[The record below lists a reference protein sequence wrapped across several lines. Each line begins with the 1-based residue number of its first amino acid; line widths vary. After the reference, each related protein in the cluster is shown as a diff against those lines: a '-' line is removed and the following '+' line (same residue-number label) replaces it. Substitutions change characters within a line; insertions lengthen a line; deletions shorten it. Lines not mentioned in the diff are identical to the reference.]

1 VFQQHLQQANNML
14 SANQPIGIFDSG
26 IGGLTVANAV
36 LRVLPDESII
46 YFGDTAHL
54 PYGDK
59 SPDTIARYAHVITDF
74 LLSQHCKLII
84 IACNS
89 ASSVA
94 YEKVREQANAK
105 GVEVVNVIDPVV
117 AFIAERGYR
126 SVGVIGTRATIGSG
140 VFPQKI
146 AALDR
151 QMEVSSLA
159 TPLLA
164 PMIESGFVK
173 GDISRL
179 VIENYLDDPKLEG
192 IEALILACTHYP
204 LIKAEI
210 ENHYAIKGLSVDIL
224 ATNEIVADYVKS
236 LLKKLSLIHQG
247 MPEPHQFYVSDYTES
262 FEQTTRLFY
271 KQAVHLE
278 QSAIF
283 SGENAY

>member
-1 VFQQHLQQANNML
+1 ML
-14 SANQPIGIFDSG
+14 SAKQPIGIFDSG

-36 LRVLPDESII
+36 LKVLPDESII

-59 SPDTIARYAHVITDF
+59 SPDTIARYAQVITDF
-74 LLSQHCKLII
+74 LLSQQCKLII

-94 YEKVREQANAK
+94 YDKVREQAIAK

-117 AFIAERGYR
+117 ACIADRGYR

-151 QMEVSSLA
+151 QMEVASLA

-224 ATNEIVADYVKS
+224 ATNEIVAEYVKS
-236 LLKKLSLIHQG
+236 LLKSLSLIHEGTPQ
-247 MPEPHQFYVSDYTES
+247 PHQFYVSDYTES

>member
-1 VFQQHLQQANNML
+1 MFQQHLQQANNML
-14 SANQPIGIFDSG
+14 SAKQPIGIFDSG

-36 LRVLPDESII
+36 LRVLPNESII

-59 SPDTIARYAHVITDF
+59 SPDTIARYAQVITDF
-74 LLSQHCKLII
+74 LLSQQCKLII

-94 YEKVREQANAK
+94 FDKVREQANAK

-117 AFIAERGYR
+117 ACIADRGYR

-140 VFPQKI
+140 VFPHKI

-151 QMEVSSLA
+151 QMEVASLA

-210 ENHYAIKGLSVDIL
+210 ENHYALKGLSVDIL
-224 ATNEIVADYVKS
+224 ATNEIVAEYVQT
-236 LLKKLSLIHQG
+236 LLQSLSLVHQG
-247 MPEPHQFYVSDYTES
+247 APEPHQFYVSDYTES

-278 QSAIF
+278 QSSIF
-283 SGENAY
+283 AGETAY

>member
-1 VFQQHLQQANNML
+1 ML
-14 SANQPIGIFDSG
+14 SAKQPIGIFDSG

-36 LRVLPDESII
+36 LKVLPDESII

-59 SPDTIARYAHVITDF
+59 SPDTIARYAQVITDF
-74 LLSQHCKLII
+74 LLSQQCKLII

-94 YEKVREQANAK
+94 YDKVREQAIAK

-117 AFIAERGYR
+117 ACIAERGYR

-151 QMEVSSLA
+151 QMEVASLA

-224 ATNEIVADYVKS
+224 ATNEIVAEYVKS
-236 LLKKLSLIHQG
+236 LLKSLSLIHEGTPQ
-247 MPEPHQFYVSDYTES
+247 PHQFYVSDYTES